1 MYIDPQS
8 GGMLFQVLLVIFGVF
23 SGAILLFY
31 SRIKMGVARLRRSVR
46 EKREGGDSLEA
57 DPGPDQS

>member
-1 MYIDPQS
+1 MYIDPNS
-8 GGMLFQVLLVIFGVF
+8 GGMVFQVLLVIFGVF

-46 EKREGGDSLEA
+46 ERHEQGEPLDES
-57 DPGPDQS
+57 PGPD